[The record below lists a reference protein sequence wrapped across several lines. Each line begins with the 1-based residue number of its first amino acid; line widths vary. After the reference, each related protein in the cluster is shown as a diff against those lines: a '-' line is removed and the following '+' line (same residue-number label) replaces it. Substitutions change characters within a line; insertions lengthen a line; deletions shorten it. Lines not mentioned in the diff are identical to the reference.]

1 MYSRFHL
8 LSILKICCSIYFH
21 KKSIV
26 SFADINGLFN
36 VDVAFC
42 TMKFSY
48 PSPWANLIVASMQYS
63 VWAPQ
68 NSIRCT
74 DNWSKISIKLVLK
87 NEFACVFLI
96 KKSCS

>member
-1 MYSRFHL
+1 
-8 LSILKICCSIYFH
+8 
-21 KKSIV
+21 
-26 SFADINGLFN
+26 
-36 VDVAFC
+36 
-42 TMKFSY
+42 MKFSY

-96 KKSCS
+96 KNLVLEHLDQNE